1 MCYCFLSDLSELAM
15 TPSPIRDDL
24 FYLTEAGTETEVIY
38 KHGHPLPHFAM
49 FTLLEDPRAIDDI
62 TGMYR
67 RYLDVM
73 ADAGT
78 GAMICGLDY
87 RLSPDWAAL
96 LGHDD
101 VALAEIQ
108 LRCIELLQKVSAPY
122 ADSIPHIVIGGCI
135 GPRGDAYGKGDAI
148 TAEEAEDYHSTQLA
162 ALKAA
167 GADIAC
173 AHTFNNIPEA
183 VGVVRAAERIGLPI
197 AVYFSLGSES
207 RLNSGPTLREAVEK
221 TEVET
226 GGAAAFYGLNCS
238 HPVEFEPAIDDGAW
252 MSRMRSVRPN
262 ASKME
267 KIALCKLGH
276 LEDGDPVELGAQIGD
291 LHRRFPH
298 MNVLGGCCGTDE
310 RHLREIAQNV
320 L

>member
-1 MCYCFLSDLSELAM
+1 MN
-15 TPSPIRDDL
+15 TPIRDDI
-24 FYLTEAGTETEVIY
+24 FYLTEAGTETEVMY
-38 KHGHPLPHFAM
+38 KFGHELPHFAM
-49 FTLLEDPRAIDDI
+49 FTLLENLEAVGDVNA
-62 TGMYR
+62 MYR

-73 ADAGT
+73 ADAGA

-87 RLSPDWAAL
+87 RLSPDWARL
-96 LGHDD
+96 LGHDNE
-101 VALAEIQ
+101 ALAEIQ
-108 LRCIELLQKVSAPY
+108 QRCIDLLHEVSAPY
-122 ADSIPHIVIGGCI
+122 SDRIPHILIGGCI
-135 GPRGDAYGKGDAI
+135 GPRGDAYGKGGAI
-148 TAEEAEDYHSTQLA
+148 TAEEAEAYHATQLA

-183 VGVVRAAERIGLPI
+183 IGVTRAAERVGLPI
-197 AVYFSLGSES
+197 AVYFSLDSRS
-207 RLNSGPTLREAVEK
+207 RLNSGPSLREAVEK

-226 GGAAAFYGLNCS
+226 GGYAAFYGLNCS
-238 HPVEFEPAIDDGAW
+238 HPVEFEPAIDDGKW
-252 MSRMRSVRPN
+252 MARMRSIRPN

-276 LEDGDPVELGAQIGD
+276 LEDGDPVELGQQLGD

-310 RHLREIAQNV
+310 RHLREIARNV
-320 L
+320 LV